1 MTTKMR
7 CLGKTAIF
15 VLIVACFL
23 QLFASCGSRREQG
36 KPVELS
42 FFAMDTYMVLKVYK
56 GEKSAEEAKSAL
68 AAARDGILEIE
79 GVLSVTAEGS
89 EVAAL
94 NRGERVEN
102 ASLHTVKLL
111 REAKELCAR
120 TDGLY
125 DITVYPLVL
134 AWGFTAEEGPSVPS
148 ASEIETALSE
158 IDIARVSVTE
168 EADGSFTVDAG
179 GAKIDLGSIAKGYAG
194 RIASDILKEK
204 GFDSAILV
212 LGGNVQTLGR
222 KPDGSGFVVGIA
234 DPNAPE
240 RPLTTVSTSALD
252 SLFGEQDGEV
262 RSYAVVTSGTYQRN
276 FTENGKLYHHI
287 MDVRTGYPA
296 ESGLRSVTVICPDGA
311 LADGLSTSL
320 FLLGYEGAMEYYR
333 TYGGFEAVFV
343 TDEGEILKTD
353 GLAEMK

>member
-1 MTTKMR
+1 MR
-7 CLGKTAIF
+7 CLGKIAIF

-23 QLFASCGSRREQG
+23 QLFASCGGRREKE

-42 FFAMDTYMVLKVYK
+42 FFAMDTYMTLKVYR
-56 GEKSAEEAKSAL
+56 GERTTEEANAAL

-79 GVLSVTAEGS
+79 GLLSVTDEGS

-102 ASLHTVKLL
+102 ASFHTVKLL
-111 REAKELCAR
+111 RAAKELYSR

-134 AWGFTAEEGPSVPS
+134 AWGFTTEDGPSVPS
-148 ASEIETALSE
+148 ASEIETALAE
-158 IDIARVSVTE
+158 IDLERVSVTAE
-168 EADGSFTVDAG
+168 PDGSFTVDAG

-194 RIASDILKEK
+194 QVASDILRER
-204 GFDSAILV
+204 GFDSAILT
-212 LGGNVQTLGR
+212 LGGNVQALGR

-234 DPNAPE
+234 DPDAPE
-240 RPLTTVSTSALD
+240 RSLITLSTASLD
-252 SLFGEQDGEV
+252 GLFGVADGDTA
-262 RSYAVVTSGTYQRN
+262 SYAIVTSGSYQRN
-276 FTENGKLYHHI
+276 FTDGEKTYHHI

-296 ESGLRSVTVICPDGA
+296 ESGLRSVTVICTDGA
-311 LADGLSTSL
+311 LSDGLSTSL

-343 TDEGEILKTD
+343 TDDGEVLKTD
-353 GLAEMK
+353 GLAGLK